1 MIVVR
6 TENGNIFGGVMD
18 LPFNFGTDWPD
29 NPSGN
34 NKKGYQR
41 STKSFLFGLNT
52 PINGKTPTLWPCYK
66 PEGAVA
72 FTYGDGLFHLG
83 GGNDF
88 QLRKDGEFAS
98 GGRYYLNDRV
108 RGGEMTGL
116 VSSMAGA
123 DGGGGEVEVFTIE
136 PKE

>member
-1 MIVVR
+1 MALIGQTIR
-6 TENGNIFGGVMD
+6 QAIT
-18 LPFNFGTDWPD
+18 
-29 NPSGN
+29 
-34 NKKGYQR
+34 KKATSVPPNRSCLGSTRQSTAKHQPCGHVTSQR
-41 STKSFLFGLNT
+41 GR
-52 PINGKTPTLWPCYK
+52 
-66 PEGAVA
+66 AVA

-98 GGRYYLNDRV
+98 CGRYYLNDRV

-123 DGGGGEVEVFTIE
+123 DGGGGEMGVFTIE